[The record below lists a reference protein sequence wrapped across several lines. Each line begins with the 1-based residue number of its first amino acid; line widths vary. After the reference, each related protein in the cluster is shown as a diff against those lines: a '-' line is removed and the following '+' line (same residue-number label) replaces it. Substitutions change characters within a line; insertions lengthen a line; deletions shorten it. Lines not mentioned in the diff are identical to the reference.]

1 MNLPKFYRI
10 NQDFGSDPGVE
21 DIEAAARHAVMESGI
36 AERIEP
42 GAEVAVTGGSRGI
55 HNIPEI
61 LRSVGVA
68 LREVGASPFVI
79 TAMGSHGGG
88 TTVGQLAVLEELGIT
103 EDSVDMPV
111 RSTMATLEV
120 GTTPEGMPVF
130 LDAIANE
137 SAGVFI
143 VGRVKKHTDFHG
155 PIESGLCKMM
165 ALGLGK
171 VRQANFI
178 HANRPGGFPAT
189 IEALAR
195 VMVGTGKILG
205 GMAIIENRF
214 GETAFLTGVP
224 AEEIPDREKELLK
237 QSYEYF
243 PMLPFTEAD
252 ILIVRRM
259 GKNISGT
266 GMDTNTLGRMYVEGE
281 PEPAEP
287 FIQLVGILELTRETE
302 GNAAGIGLADL
313 TTRRL
318 FESIDYQKT
327 NLNTITSNFLIRA
340 KIPITLENDRELL
353 ETAIGAIQGP
363 FRGSPRI
370 GIIEDTLSLE
380 SILVSEPLKENLNG
394 SAIIAGEEPLE
405 FDHEGNIGFE
415 KP

>member
-1 MNLPKFYRI
+1 
-10 NQDFGSDPGVE
+10 
-21 DIEAAARHAVMESGI
+21 
-36 AERIEP
+36 
-42 GAEVAVTGGSRGI
+42 
-55 HNIPEI
+55 
-61 LRSVGVA
+61 
-68 LREVGASPFVI
+68 
-79 TAMGSHGGG
+79 
-88 TTVGQLAVLEELGIT
+88 
-103 EDSVDMPV
+103 
-111 RSTMATLEV
+111 
-120 GTTPEGMPVF
+120 
-130 LDAIANE
+130 
-137 SAGVFI
+137 
-143 VGRVKKHTDFHG
+143 
-155 PIESGLCKMM
+155 
-165 ALGLGK
+165 
-171 VRQANFI
+171 
-178 HANRPGGFPAT
+178 
-189 IEALAR
+189 
-195 VMVGTGKILG
+195 
-205 GMAIIENRF
+205 
-214 GETAFLTGVP
+214 
-224 AEEIPDREKELLK
+224 
-237 QSYEYF
+237 
-243 PMLPFTEAD
+243 MLPFTEAD

-363 FRGSPRI
+363 FRGRPRI
-370 GIIEDTLSLE
+370 GIIEATLRLE

-394 SAIIAGEEPLE
+394 SAIVAGEEPLE